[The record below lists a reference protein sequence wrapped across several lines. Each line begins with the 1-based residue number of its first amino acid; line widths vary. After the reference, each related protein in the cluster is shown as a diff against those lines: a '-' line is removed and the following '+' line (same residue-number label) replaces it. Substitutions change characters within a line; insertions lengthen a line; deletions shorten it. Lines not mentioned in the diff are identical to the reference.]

1 MSRVPSNIP
10 SKGSVI
16 AAFIAVYTIWGATY
30 LGIRFAIET
39 IPPFLMAG
47 SRFVIAGAVLYAW
60 MRLSGAPAPTR
71 MQWRATTMI
80 GALLL
85 LGGNGVLAWAE
96 QLVPSGLAALI
107 ISTVPIWM
115 VLLDWLRGGARPTAG
130 ISIGLVLGLVGIALL
145 VGPANLAGGNQL
157 NTLGV
162 IVLLF
167 ASLSWATGSL
177 YARRAS
183 IPSTPLLATS
193 MEMLTGGGLL
203 LLAGL
208 VAGEGGQLRLDQLSL
223 RSVVAFGY
231 LVFFGS
237 LVGFSAYTWLL
248 RVSTPARV
256 STYAY
261 VNPVVAVFLGW
272 ALAGEAL
279 TPQTLLAAAVIIT
292 AVVVITTGQSKKSV
306 PQPANALPSVAPTE

>member
-1 MSRVPSNIP
+1 VSRVPSGIP
-10 SKGSVI
+10 SPWRVI

-47 SRFVIAGAVLYAW
+47 SRFMIAGAMLYAW
-60 MRLSGAPAPTR
+60 MRLRGVPAPTR
-71 MQWRATTMI
+71 MQWRATTII

-107 ISTVPIWM
+107 ISMVPVWM
-115 VLLDWLRGGARPTAG
+115 VLLDWRRGGARPTMG
-130 ISIGLVLGLVGIALL
+130 ISLGLVLGVVGIVLL
-145 VGPANLAGGNQL
+145 VGPTNFAGGNQL

-183 IPSTPLLATS
+183 VPAVPLLATS

-208 VAGEGGQLRLDQLSL
+208 VTGEGGQLRLDHLSL
-223 RSVVAFGY
+223 RSAIAFGY

-279 TPQTLLAAAVIIT
+279 TPQTVLAAAVIIT
-292 AVVVITTGQSKKSV
+292 AVVVITTSQSKKSAS
-306 PQPANALPSVAPTE
+306 QPASALPSVAPTE